1 MASTTGFK
9 RTKKLHVL
17 SAGAVHGLVRAVQP
31 RFLDETGAEVDG
43 RFGAVGAMK
52 EALMAGAPCDVLI
65 VTDAMLRA
73 LQGNGAIEDGTT
85 QAIGRVRTGVAVHEG
100 EAMPDVHSVAALKAT
115 LLAAPAIYVP
125 DIEKSTA
132 GQHVASV
139 LDQLGV
145 RADVAS
151 KLAIFPNGATAMTA
165 LANRSAPGSIGCTQV
180 TEILYTPFLALAGAF
195 PDPFGLSTLYSAGL
209 SATSTEPALAA
220 RFVAM
225 LCGAQTASLRRDGGF
240 DPVES

>member
-1 MASTTGFK
+1 MAGTTRSKGK
-9 RTKKLHVL
+9 KKLHVL
-17 SAGAVHGLVRAVQP
+17 CAGAVQGLVRALQAP
-31 RFLDETGAEVDG
+31 FGEATGAEIDG

-65 VTDAMLRA
+65 VADAMLRA
-73 LQGNGAIEDGTT
+73 LQANRAIEDATT

-100 EAMPDVHSVAALKAT
+100 EAMPDVHSVEALKAAF
-115 LLAAPAIYVP
+115 LAAPAIYVP

-145 RADVAS
+145 RSAVAA
-151 KLAIFPNGATAMTA
+151 KLVVFANGATAMTA

-180 TEILYTPFLALAGAF
+180 TEILYTPFLALAGTF
-195 PDPFGLSTLYSAGL
+195 PEPFGLSTLYSAGL
-209 SATSTEPALAA
+209 SATSTEPTLAA
-220 RFVAM
+220 TFIAM
-225 LCGAQTASLRRDGGF
+225 LCGPQTASLRRAGGF